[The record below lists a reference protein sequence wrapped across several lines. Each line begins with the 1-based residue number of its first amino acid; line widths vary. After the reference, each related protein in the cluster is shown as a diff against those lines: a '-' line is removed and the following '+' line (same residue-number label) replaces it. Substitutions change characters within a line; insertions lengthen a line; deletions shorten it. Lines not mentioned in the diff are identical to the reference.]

1 MHKTYAGF
9 FKILFRS
16 VFIGKNPKKMGQKQ
30 EKFYSTSKIL
40 QFFAKKMRTEK
51 NYGNSRIT
59 FLDIDVRNI
68 SAKLQ
73 IIKFSSF

>member
-30 EKFYSTSKIL
+30 EKVYGTSKIFEFL
-40 QFFAKKMRTEK
+40 ANKMIMEK
-51 NYGNSRIT
+51 NYGNSRIS
-59 FLDIDVRNI
+59 FIDVDIRNI

-73 IIKFSSF
+73 LSEFSSY

>member
-9 FKILFRS
+9 FKILFCS

-30 EKFYSTSKIL
+30 EKVYGTSKIFEFL
-40 QFFAKKMRTEK
+40 ADKIIMEK
-51 NYGNSRIT
+51 NHGNPRIS
-59 FLDIDVRNI
+59 FIDVDIRSI

-73 IIKFSSF
+73 LSKFSSF